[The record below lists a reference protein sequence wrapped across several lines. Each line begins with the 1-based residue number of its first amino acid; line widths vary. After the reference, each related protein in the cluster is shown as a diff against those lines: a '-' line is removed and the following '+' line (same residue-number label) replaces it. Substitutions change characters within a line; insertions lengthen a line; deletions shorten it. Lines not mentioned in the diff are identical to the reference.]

1 MRDVV
6 FHYCGKMRLVDD
18 CEHFVGALDGI
29 RDEARVLNDENLVL
43 LPWSTH
49 IPVST
54 RSEAPTCGS
63 DTTAA

>member
-43 LPWSTH
+43 
-49 IPVST
+49 
-54 RSEAPTCGS
+54 
-63 DTTAA
+63 